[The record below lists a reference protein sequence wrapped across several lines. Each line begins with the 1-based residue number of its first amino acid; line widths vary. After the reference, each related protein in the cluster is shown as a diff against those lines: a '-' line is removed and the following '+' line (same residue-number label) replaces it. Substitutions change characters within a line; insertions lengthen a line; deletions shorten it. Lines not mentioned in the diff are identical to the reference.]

1 MAAKVTAAVSRD
13 TTFSVDG
20 LSIAARLH
28 GEGGLPAIALH
39 GWLDNAASFE
49 ALGQRLAGE
58 VQLLAPDLS
67 GHGLSEHKPASG
79 SYAIW
84 DDLRSIVAIA
94 DQMGWSR
101 FALIGHSR
109 GAMMS
114 TLLAASLPERIS
126 HLVCID
132 GLVSEG
138 VPDADVG
145 KQMGKYLRD
154 YGSEPSKPASYA
166 SLDEAIAARCRAMPM
181 NRDAARSIV
190 ERGTL
195 KGEDGRYRWRS
206 DRRLPMASPV
216 KFTDAQW
223 RALVEGVACPALVVL
238 AEQGFGGRL
247 ASILEGYHHTLS
259 TLSLAGGHHLHM
271 DEGADAISE
280 AIRAFLRH

>member
-1 MAAKVTAAVSRD
+1 MARD
-13 TTFSVDG
+13 LRFTVDG
-20 LSIAARLH
+20 LTIAARLH
-28 GEGGLPAIALH
+28 GESGIPAIAVH

-49 ALGQRLAGE
+49 ALGEGLIGR

-94 DQMGWSR
+94 DLMDWPR

-154 YGSEPSKPASYA
+154 YASAPSKTASYA
-166 SLDEAIAARCRAMPM
+166 SLEDAIAARCRAMPM
-181 NRDAARSIV
+181 LPESARRIV

-223 RALVEGVACPALVVL
+223 RALVEGVTCPGLMVL
-238 AEQGFGGRL
+238 AEQGFGPRL
-247 ASILEGYHHTLS
+247 ATMLDGYQHNLSIFS
-259 TLSLAGGHHLHM
+259 VAGGHHLHM
-271 DEGADAISE
+271 DEGAAAISE
-280 AIRAFLRH
+280 AIRAFLQQ

>member
-1 MAAKVTAAVSRD
+1 MSVARD
-13 TTFSVDG
+13 IQFTVDG

-28 GEGGLPAIALH
+28 GDGGVPAIALH

-49 ALGQRLAGE
+49 ALGQRLAGQ
-58 VQLLAPDLS
+58 VHLLAPDLS
-67 GHGLSEHKPASG
+67 GHGLSDHKPASG

-84 DDLRSIVAIA
+84 DDLRNIVAIA
-94 DQMGWSR
+94 EQMAWPQ
-101 FALIGHSR
+101 FALVGHSR
-109 GAMMS
+109 GAMMA
-114 TLLAASLPERIS
+114 TLLAASLPERIT

-154 YGSEPSKPASYA
+154 YASAPSKTASYA
-166 SLDEAIAARCRAMPM
+166 SLEDAIAARCRVMPM
-181 NRDAARSIV
+181 LPESARRIV

-195 KGEDGRYRWRS
+195 KGSDGRYRWRS

-223 RALVEGVACPALVVL
+223 RALVEGVTCPGLMVL
-238 AEQGFGGRL
+238 AEQGFGPRL
-247 ASILEGYHHTLS
+247 ASMLDGYQHNLS
-259 TLSLAGGHHLHM
+259 ICSVAGGHHLHM
-271 DEGADAISE
+271 DEGAAAISE
-280 AIRAFLRH
+280 AIRAFLQQ